1 MRIIAFYNLK
11 GGVGKTASAVNI
23 AYLAAQSNLRTL
35 LWDLDPQGAAS
46 WYLAADDR
54 KTYKSKKLLKGK
66 VTAADLAVKTRHDRL
81 TLVPADLSYRKF
93 DTELETLQGS
103 RRVLRNTLDTF
114 SETHSLAI
122 LDCPPSLSN
131 LAEQMF
137 SMADAIF
144 VPLLPTHLS
153 IRSYQQVHQFIKTR
167 KLGHKQLYPFFTMVD
182 LRRKLHRNMIENPP
196 EEIKRLLLTYIP
208 YSSVIEKMGENRA
221 PVETYAA
228 SHAAARAYRALWQDI
243 SALALGA

>member
-11 GGVGKTASAVNI
+11 GGVGKTASSVNI
-23 AYLAAQSNLRTL
+23 AYLAAQSKLRTL

-46 WYLAADDR
+46 WYLAAGDT
-54 KTYKSKKLLKGK
+54 KTCKSKKLLKGK
-66 VTAADLAVKTRHDRL
+66 VTAADVAVETVHERL

-93 DTELETLQGS
+93 DTELETLEGS
-103 RRVLRNTLDTF
+103 KRVLSNMLDTF

-137 SMADAIF
+137 SMADTIF
-144 VPLLPTHLS
+144 VPMLPTHLS
-153 IRSYQQVHQFIKTR
+153 IRSYQQVRQFMKSR

-182 LRRKLHRNMIENPP
+182 LHRSLHRNMVEDPP
-196 EEIKRLLLTYIP
+196 QDIKRLLLTYIP

-221 PVETYAA
+221 PVGAYAA

-243 SALALGA
+243 SALILKA